1 MQFRILLPKK
11 GSLSP
16 WQLVMLLVALIPLAN
31 VNTCLAQVPDIV
43 WSKTFGGPGN
53 DVMQDIFPTADG
65 NFIML
70 GLTDS
75 TGGDVTCAIKGKHDT
90 WVIKMAPDS
99 TILWQKCFGGTLEE
113 GNPNSKIIQT
123 SDGGFLFQTES
134 WSDDFDVQGHHSQS
148 DAWTVKLDANGNKI
162 WAHSF
167 GGTDFDTP
175 RFMLEL
181 PGHKYLLMSRTTSH
195 NGDVPNNS
203 YPDFFNAWVFVVDQ
217 DGNIIRN
224 NIYGGS
230 GDDDLYKAILRP
242 DGTLAMFGLTN
253 STDGDLAGLNTQG
266 VDGWMLVTDTMGN
279 VISSKVYGHQN
290 EEDILDVFPTA
301 DGGFITFG
309 DTQDPTVA
317 VENGSWHGDYDFW
330 AMKLDGNG
338 TVQWQGI
345 YGGLKREQLHR
356 GAISSYDGSYFLS
369 GSTLSTD
376 GDILNEE
383 NKAREYCLMRI
394 SSAGVFQWSVAIGGS
409 EPEYCYSMLDGG
421 FVVGGAYS
429 NDGDVS
435 GLQGDAD
442 GWVVKFDV
450 PTLIQQMESSTGLQ
464 IFPNPSNNKVHID
477 YGTINAPEVVEIK
490 NILGQT
496 VCSLPSGQQ
505 HADIDVQGWMPGNYY
520 LVIRTKSG
528 SARHYVKPFEV
539 VK

>member
-1 MQFRILLPKK
+1 MFLPV
-11 GSLSP
+11 SFTFAISIF
-16 WQLVMLLVALIPLAN
+16 LVNICM
-31 VNTCLAQVPDIV
+31 AQAPDIT

-53 DVMQDIFPTADG
+53 DVMQDIYPTSDG

-75 TGGDVTCAIKGKHDT
+75 TGGDVTCTIKGKHDS

-99 TILWQKCFGGTLEE
+99 TIIWQKCFGGSLEE

-123 SDGGFLFQTES
+123 SDGGYLFQTES
-134 WSDDFDVQGHHSQS
+134 WSDDFDVTGHHNES
-148 DAWTVKLDANGNKI
+148 DAWTVKLDENGNKV

-195 NGDVPNNS
+195 NGDVPANS
-203 YPDFFNAWVFVVDQ
+203 YPDFFNAWVFVVDK
-217 DGNIIRN
+217 DGDIIRN

-242 DGTLAMFGLTN
+242 DGTLAMFGLTS

-266 VDGWMLVTDTMGN
+266 IDGWMLTTDTMGN

-309 DTQDPTVA
+309 DTEDPTVA
-317 VENGSWHGDYDFW
+317 VENGFWHGDFDYW
-330 AMKLDGNG
+330 AMKLDGSGN
-338 TVQWQGI
+338 VQWQGI

-356 GAISSYDGSYFLS
+356 GAISSYDGGYFLS

-376 GDILNEE
+376 GDILNED

-394 SSAGVFQWSVAIGGS
+394 SAEGAFLWSVAIGGS
-409 EPEYCYSMLDGG
+409 QPEYCYS
-421 FVVGGAYS
+421 
-429 NDGDVS
+429 
-435 GLQGDAD
+435 
-442 GWVVKFDV
+442 
-450 PTLIQQMESSTGLQ
+450 
-464 IFPNPSNNKVHID
+464 
-477 YGTINAPEVVEIK
+477 
-490 NILGQT
+490 
-496 VCSLPSGQQ
+496 
-505 HADIDVQGWMPGNYY
+505 
-520 LVIRTKSG
+520 
-528 SARHYVKPFEV
+528 
-539 VK
+539 

>member
-1 MQFRILLPKK
+1 MQVRIFDLKNNYPAPLPLTYLLAACF
-11 GSLSP
+11 SLT
-16 WQLVMLLVALIPLAN
+16 ATGI
-31 VNTCLAQVPDIV
+31 TLAQAPDIT

-53 DVMQDIFPTADG
+53 DVMQDIFPTSDG

-75 TGGDVTCAIKGKHDT
+75 TGGDVTCAVKGKHDS

-148 DAWTVKLDANGNKI
+148 DAWTVKLDQDGNKV
-162 WAHSF
+162 WARSF
-167 GGTDFDTP
+167 GGSDFDTP

-195 NGDVPNNS
+195 NGDVPANS
-203 YPDFFNAWVFVVDQ
+203 YPDFFNAWVFVVDK
-217 DGNIIRN
+217 DGNIVRN

-230 GDDDLYKAILRP
+230 GDDDLYKAILRS

-266 VDGWMLVTDTMGN
+266 IDGWMLVTDTLGN

-309 DTQDPTVA
+309 DTQDPTVT

-330 AMKLDGNG
+330 AMKLDENGNI
-338 TVQWQGI
+338 QWQGI

-376 GDILNEE
+376 GDILNED
-383 NKAREYCLMRI
+383 NKAREFCLMRI
-394 SSAGVFQWSVAIGGS
+394 STEGAFLWSVAIGGS
-409 EPEYCYSMLDGG
+409 EPEYCYSMIDGG

-429 NDGDVS
+429 NDGDVT

-442 GWVVKFDV
+442 GWVVKYDIA
-450 PTLIQQMESSTGLQ
+450 TLIQQLESPTGLQ
-464 IFPNPSNNKVHID
+464 IFPSPAQHTIHID
-477 YGTINAPEVVEIK
+477 YSAVNAPAVAEIK
-490 NILGQT
+490 NMLGQT
-496 VCSLPSGQQ
+496 ICSLPSGKQQ
-505 HADIDVQGWMPGNYY
+505 QDVDVSAWMPGNYY
-520 LVIRTKSG
+520 LVIKTESG
-528 SARHYVKPFEV
+528 ASRQYVKPFVV

>member
-1 MQFRILLPKK
+1 
-11 GSLSP
+11 
-16 WQLVMLLVALIPLAN
+16 MLLRVSFIFTIAIFLVSA
-31 VNTCLAQVPDIV
+31 CLAQAPDIT

-53 DVMQDIFPTADG
+53 DVMQDIYPTSDG

-75 TGGDVTCAIKGKHDT
+75 TGGDVTCTIKGKHDT

-99 TILWQKCFGGTLEE
+99 TIIWQKCFGGSLEE

-123 SDGGFLFQTES
+123 SDGGYLFQTES
-134 WSDDFDVQGHHSQS
+134 WSDDFDVTGHHNDS
-148 DAWTVKLDANGNKI
+148 DAWTVKLDENGNKV

-195 NGDVPNNS
+195 NGDVPANS
-203 YPDFFNAWVFVVDQ
+203 YPDLFNAWVFVVDK

-242 DGTLAMFGLTN
+242 DGTLAMFGLTS
-253 STDGDLAGLNTQG
+253 STDGDLAGLNTQA

-309 DTQDPTVA
+309 DTEDPTVA
-317 VENGSWHGDYDFW
+317 VENGFWHGDFDYW
-330 AMKLDGNG
+330 AMKLDGSGN
-338 TVQWQGI
+338 VQWQGI

-356 GAISSYDGSYFLS
+356 GGISSYDGGYFLS

-376 GDILNEE
+376 GDILNED

-394 SSAGVFQWSVAIGGS
+394 STEGAFLWSVAIGGS
-409 EPEYCYSMLDGG
+409 QPEYCYSMLDGG
-421 FVVGGAYS
+421 IVVGGAYS
-429 NDGDVS
+429 NDGDVT

-442 GWVVKFDV
+442 GWVVKFD
-450 PTLIQQMESSTGLQ
+450 IQTVIDEMESPKGLT
-464 IFPNPSNNKVHID
+464 IFPNPSGNFIHVDFSALTNPS
-477 YGTINAPEVVEIK
+477 TIEIK
-490 NILGQT
+490 NNFGQT
-496 VCSLPSGQQ
+496 VYSSNVNRKEL
-505 HADIDVQGWMPGNYY
+505 DIDVHHWNSGNYY
-520 LVIRTKSG
+520 VVITTSSG
-528 SARHYVKPFEV
+528 KIRQYVKSFEV
-539 VK
+539 AK